1 MYKNQDEL
9 SILQKQ
15 FEGAANQFPEMVYYT
30 AMLSF
35 EDYKTH
41 GDLKRNVRFH
51 GAENVSEVMKKHIDP
66 WQVDLLGKEIHAWDN
81 GRYVSPVVRDGPS
94 NHYHWLVRPIG
105 QSWDTLPAMQR
116 IHTLTRQA
124 SIILKRLYGT
134 IGGVS
139 RASHRQ
145 SNYLSHWFM
154 SMRDILICEKH
165 EYSFIQEELE
175 YLNKAFHIALKTHD
189 IELLQKL
196 LSERPPT
203 FDGIS
208 DVFLKSA
215 FICTILIDR
224 LREKDINKPNVTE
237 DGGNVNE
244 EPTPP
249 KEFVTAEA
257 EQSASPKPAETG
269 HEKKTAGPPQSKY
282 IFRKQGPN
290 KWLVKFEEETCTL
303 DNLVGVCYM
312 AQLLARKNKEISAME
327 LYQTVNPPPAEAL
340 KSPASTE
347 PVMDNK
353 YLQNCA
359 KKLKE
364 LRIDLGQAKKDN
376 DLAEVSRVQ
385 QKIGQI
391 EGVLSSGVGLR
402 GRLREL
408 SNDKARVRSSVTM
421 AINRAIKPINNDF
434 PKLYQHLKNSI
445 HTGETCSYKPDRD
458 IDWQL

>member
-175 YLNKAFHIALKTHD
+175 YLNKALHIALKTHD
-189 IELLQKL
+189 IELMQKL

-215 FICTILIDR
+215 FVCTILIDR

-249 KEFVTAEA
+249 KEFVTPEA
-257 EQSASPKPAETG
+257 EQSASQKPAR
-269 HEKKTAGPPQSKY
+269 AG
-282 IFRKQGPN
+282 QGN
-290 KWLVKFEEETCTL
+290 NE
-303 DNLVGVCYM
+303 
-312 AQLLARKNKEISAME
+312 
-327 LYQTVNPPPAEAL
+327 PAEKTPKTDSNLIYQSDASEFYNIP
-340 KSPASTE
+340 KSTLSKDGRKTPGE
-347 PVMDNK
+347 PG
-353 YLQNCA
+353 YLWSGIDGRRRFYRKADLEKISRSRQ
-359 KKLKE
+359 KLK
-364 LRIDLGQAKKDN
+364 D
-376 DLAEVSRVQ
+376 V
-385 QKIGQI
+385 
-391 EGVLSSGVGLR
+391 
-402 GRLREL
+402 
-408 SNDKARVRSSVTM
+408 
-421 AINRAIKPINNDF
+421 
-434 PKLYQHLKNSI
+434 
-445 HTGETCSYKPDRD
+445 
-458 IDWQL
+458 

>member
-175 YLNKAFHIALKTHD
+175 YLNKALHIALKTHD

-215 FICTILIDR
+215 FVCTILIDR

-249 KEFVTAEA
+249 KEFVTLEA
-257 EQSASPKPAETG
+257 EPEYTPVKKPTPWKPPKGYIGSKTIVNSYNVPRSTLQGWRQRDETSG
-269 HEKKTAGPPQSKY
+269 
-282 IFRKQGPN
+282 
-290 KWLVKFEEETCTL
+290 
-303 DNLVGVCYM
+303 
-312 AQLLARKNKEISAME
+312 
-327 LYQTVNPPPAEAL
+327 
-340 KSPASTE
+340 
-347 PVMDNK
+347 
-353 YLQNCA
+353 
-359 KKLKE
+359 KLK
-364 LRIDLGQAKKDN
+364 
-376 DLAEVSRVQ
+376 
-385 QKIGQI
+385 
-391 EGVLSSGVGLR
+391 
-402 GRLREL
+402 
-408 SNDKARVRSSVTM
+408 
-421 AINRAIKPINNDF
+421 KPIKTDPQTNENYYWQTWF
-434 PKLYQHLKNSI
+434 KKHFEN
-445 HTGETCSYKPDRD
+445 YKPRPKA
-458 IDWQL
+458 

>member
-175 YLNKAFHIALKTHD
+175 YLNKALHIALKTHD

-215 FICTILIDR
+215 FVCTILIDR
-224 LREKDINKPNVTE
+224 LREKDINKPNVTDNGE
-237 DGGNVNE
+237 NINENIMSLYLELNLAKRTLVVGEITHNITSEKIWAFLKTLAYNRNQHQVTKIQDGDENWKN
-244 EPTPP
+244 
-249 KEFVTAEA
+249 
-257 EQSASPKPAETG
+257 
-269 HEKKTAGPPQSKY
+269 
-282 IFRKQGPN
+282 
-290 KWLVKFEEETCTL
+290 
-303 DNLVGVCYM
+303 
-312 AQLLARKNKEISAME
+312 ARDM
-327 LYQTVNPPPAEAL
+327 
-340 KSPASTE
+340 
-347 PVMDNK
+347 
-353 YLQNCA
+353 
-359 KKLKE
+359 
-364 LRIDLGQAKKDN
+364 LR
-376 DLAEVSRVQ
+376 R
-385 QKIGQI
+385 KIGRKVLKRM
-391 EGVLSSGVGLR
+391 VLSSKGCYIL
-402 GRLREL
+402 
-408 SNDKARVRSSVTM
+408 DKSVVVKGGGQ
-421 AINRAIKPINNDF
+421 IGIR
-434 PKLYQHLKNSI
+434 
-445 HTGETCSYKPDRD
+445 
-458 IDWQL
+458 